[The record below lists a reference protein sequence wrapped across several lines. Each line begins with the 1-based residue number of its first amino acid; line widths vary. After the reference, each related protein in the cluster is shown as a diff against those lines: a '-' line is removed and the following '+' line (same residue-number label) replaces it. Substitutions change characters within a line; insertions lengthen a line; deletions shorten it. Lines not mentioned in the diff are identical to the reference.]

1 MKVIALYLPQY
12 HEIKENNAWWGNG
25 YTEWTSLKRGQV
37 YIDGQYQPREPLDD
51 NYYDLTDINVMKW
64 QAELAKSHG
73 IYGFCFYHYWFN
85 GKCLLEKPIEQ
96 YLMHTEID
104 FRYYLCWANERWT
117 TVWEGETNPRV
128 LIEHNYSDRKD
139 IDNHF
144 YYFLKFFKDERYI
157 KIDGRPILNIYNPI
171 AIPPKLMKYT
181 LKRWDEL
188 AKKNGFK
195 GISFQYLCAETM
207 CYMSDRL
214 KNLFDQGVE
223 YQPSLVERLEDDFE
237 KEIKRYRR
245 SYITQTIRNRIPF
258 VNQLLKRRNRRTDK
272 DELTEGVK
280 YIRDYDSDWQKI
292 LSIKHDDYSRYIPGA
307 FTDWDNTPRRARN
320 GKVIL
325 GASPEKFRKYFEKQV
340 IRARDV
346 YKSDT
351 IVIFAWN
358 EWSEGGYLEPDKKWG
373 TGYLDAIKDVLEKL
387 GELEKN

>member
-237 KEIKRYRR
+237 KELKRYRR
-245 SYITQTIRNRIPF
+245 GYITQTIRNRIPF